1 MASECSCNM
10 RGRSCSRDLTLEVDF
25 RTPSSETR
33 LLQIDIRGSVMS
45 AMGSDLGERQR
56 GGEARRIL

>member
-1 MASECSCNM
+1 MASECSSNM

-25 RTPSSETR
+25 GTPSSETR
-33 LLQIDIRGSVMS
+33 RLLIDIREFVMG